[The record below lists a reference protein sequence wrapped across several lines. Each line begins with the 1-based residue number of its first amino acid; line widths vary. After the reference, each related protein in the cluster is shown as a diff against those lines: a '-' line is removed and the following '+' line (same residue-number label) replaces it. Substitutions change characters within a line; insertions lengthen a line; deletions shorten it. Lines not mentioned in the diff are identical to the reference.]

1 MDISDVIH
9 IGQLSPDA
17 YRAIEDYVAER
28 DWPDTLVR
36 RWIEPASLLLL
47 IELLKRAEDSVKVFP
62 KGKSATIQHLQ
73 DMFDH
78 QFTIA

>member
-1 MDISDVIH
+1 MDISDTIH
-9 IGQLSPDA
+9 IGELSKEA
-17 YRAIEDYVAER
+17 YRAIEEYAAEQ
-28 DWPDTLVR
+28 DLPDTLVR
-36 RWIEPASLLLL
+36 KWIEPASLLLL
-47 IELLKRAEDSVKVFP
+47 IEILKRTEDSVKVFP